1 MNLFRNKLKN
11 VECSSCDGVHLKWE
25 RSLSTRL
32 FHSTII
38 LMIPISTNL
47 SSHETCVNCC
57 VLLKSLFRYSGANK
71 CTLKYLGK
79 TSLFLLIGLTLLGAV
94 QFLPTCFS
102 RSSHSPTFNSSEES
116 LTNFQLK
123 LKTFLPTFLLSTR
136 LYSHIR
142 WHKIIIQQNAA
153 LVFKLVHGKFRLAA
167 LVNPMS
173 NLCSTSIKIF
183 NSVQKRSSN

>member
-1 MNLFRNKLKN
+1 MYVYSMYSSPTLACGGKWGGGGGGGPKSYDSTETLVLYKTHFTGSGLWPLWSVEVYSTVHCKYFLTRKGLLNLFRNTRKN

-38 LMIPISTNL
+38 LMIPISTFL

-79 TSLFLLIGLTLLGAV
+79 TSLF
-94 QFLPTCFS
+94 
-102 RSSHSPTFNSSEES
+102 
-116 LTNFQLK
+116 
-123 LKTFLPTFLLSTR
+123 
-136 LYSHIR
+136 Y
-142 WHKIIIQQNAA
+142 
-153 LVFKLVHGKFRLAA
+153 
-167 LVNPMS
+167 
-173 NLCSTSIKIF
+173 
-183 NSVQKRSSN
+183 